1 MTLQTSPTLASLAVA
16 LSAAQ
21 GELTDAIKTSFNPG
35 FKSKYADLAEVLQT
49 VRPVL
54 SKHGLS
60 IVQAPGM
67 YTKESGTV
75 AVTTLLLHKSGEY
88 VRDTLYVPVS
98 KPDAQGLGSA
108 TTYGRRY
115 GLAAIVGIS
124 QDDDD
129 GNAAVGRVK
138 APQRDTVELPPPAEA
153 LIKRLATVDGK
164 PGFDALATDFAK
176 LPAAEQA
183 KVLPAV
189 AEARKRL
196 GL

>member
-60 IVQAPGM
+60 VVQAPGM

-129 GNAAVGRVK
+129 GNAAVGKTRS
-138 APQRDTVELPPPAEA
+138 RDTVELPPPTEA